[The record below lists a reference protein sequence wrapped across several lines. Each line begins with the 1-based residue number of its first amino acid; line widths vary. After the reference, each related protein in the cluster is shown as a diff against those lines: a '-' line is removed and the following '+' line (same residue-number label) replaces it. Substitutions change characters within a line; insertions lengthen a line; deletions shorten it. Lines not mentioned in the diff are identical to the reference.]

1 MSKVIQ
7 CVPNFSEG
15 RDLDKIEKI
24 VAPLKNKEGF
34 KLLSYEPD
42 GDHNR
47 TVVNLL
53 GDPEAIIP
61 AVLEMV
67 RMTTELIDLNEHEG
81 EHPRMGATDVIP
93 FIPIRDCKLEDCV
106 TYSERMAQLL
116 NDELNIPIFL
126 YAESARKKDRKKL
139 PTIRKG
145 QFEGMKEKIQEENW
159 APDFGKA
166 EIHPTAGTTA
176 CGARIPLLA
185 YNINLDTTNSK
196 VAGAISKAIRFSS
209 GGFRFVQAG
218 PMELTERNIVQVSMN
233 ILDFNKNSIYRI
245 YETVKM
251 EALRYGVEVVGSE
264 VIGSFP
270 LKAVTDSLKY
280 YFARDNREVNIE
292 ELSFEEVAQEAIKY
306 MGFEDF
312 TSEKILEAN
321 L

>member
-1 MSKVIQ
+1 MAKVIQ

-15 RDLDKIEKI
+15 RDLEKIEKI

-67 RMTTELIDLNEHEG
+67 KLTTELIDLNVQEG

-93 FIPIRDCKLEDCV
+93 FIPIQDCKLEDCV
-106 TYSERMAQLL
+106 GYSERMGQLL
-116 NDELNIPIFL
+116 NEQLNIPIFL

-159 APDFGKA
+159 APDFGDAK
-166 EIHPTAGTTA
+166 IHPTAGATA

-185 YNINLDTTNSK
+185 YNINLDSNDVDIASK
-196 VAGAISKAIRFSS
+196 IARAIRFSS

-218 PMELTERNIVQVSMN
+218 PMELTERGVVQVSMN
-233 ILDFNKNSIYRI
+233 ILNFNKNSIYRI

-251 EALRYGVEVVGSE
+251 EALRYGVDVVGSE

-280 YFARDNREVNIE
+280 YYAKDKRELDLENM
-292 ELSFEEVAQEAIKY
+292 SFEEIAAEAIKY
-306 MGFEDF
+306 MLFEDF
-312 TSEKILEAN
+312 SADKILEAN

>member
-24 VAPLKNKEGF
+24 VAPLKDKEGF

-67 RMTTELIDLNEHEG
+67 KMTTELIDLNEHVG

-93 FIPIRDCKLEDCV
+93 FIPIRDCDIKECV
-106 TYSERMAQLL
+106 EYSERMAQLL
-116 NDELNIPIFL
+116 NEQLNIPIFL

-159 APDFGKA
+159 APDFGQAK
-166 EIHPTAGTTA
+166 IHPTAGATA

-185 YNINLDTTNSK
+185 YNINLDSADMDIASK
-196 VAGAISKAIRFSS
+196 ISRAIRFSS

-245 YETVKM
+245 LETVRM
-251 EALRYGVEVVGSE
+251 EALRFGVDVIGSE

-280 YFARDNREVNIE
+280 YFARDNREVAID

-312 TSEKILEAN
+312 SAEKILEAN